1 MVIEIPRV
9 YECSHSSHGN
19 YSRRLASH
27 VGLHFTHTY
36 FFLHHTYPR
45 ALPLSNSP
53 FNITALSLSFIAEYF
68 GVFPRLIPPHLVKN
82 PIRPR
87 PPSSIVTLL
96 SSVRSE
102 QNVLTCILAC
112 LCLSHGS
119 RQTEAMLRKNVSYF
133 NSVAMYHGCRYCPA
147 LRKVVT

>member
-68 GVFPRLIPPHLVKN
+68 IRLIDLAYLIYICSQCDKY
-82 PIRPR
+82 
-87 PPSSIVTLL
+87 SALL

-119 RQTEAMLRKNVSYF
+119 RQTEAMLRENVSYF

>member
-68 GVFPRLIPPHLVKN
+68 IRLIDLAYL
-82 PIRPR
+82 IYM
-87 PPSSIVTLL
+87 L
-96 SSVRSE
+96 SV
-102 QNVLTCILAC
+102 
-112 LCLSHGS
+112 
-119 RQTEAMLRKNVSYF
+119 
-133 NSVAMYHGCRYCPA
+133 
-147 LRKVVT
+147 